1 MKRRS
6 NAAKSIFTVVL
17 ILLLLAVAAVIAK
30 LSNGFTSDVKTFYV
44 KVNGKTFTDTG
55 EFRLDKDTEIEVVSL
70 ADKVSGK
77 PVDYEYRIVPCGEGN
92 KAVSVFYVD
101 GVSRVLTDVKDYT
114 NCFEV
119 SKTDKGISIKT
130 ITLNKVLSKAFG
142 GNVVELPKAMN
153 DEANFFTLVVTSR
166 DRSVT
171 VNFGLPVFHPTEGS
185 PTGINLDVTEVTF

>member
-142 GNVVELPKAMN
+142 GSMVELPKAMN
-153 DEANFFTLVVTSR
+153 DEANFFTLVVTSG
-166 DRSVT
+166 DKSVT
-171 VNFGLPVFHPTEGS
+171 VNFGLPVFHPAEGS
-185 PTGINLDVTEVTF
+185 PTGISLDVTEVTF

>member
-6 NAAKSIFTVVL
+6 NTAKSIFTVVL

-44 KVNGKTFTDTG
+44 KVSGKTFTDTG

-70 ADKVSGK
+70 ADKISGK
-77 PVDYEYRIVPCGEGN
+77 SSDYEYRIVPCGEGN

-101 GVSRVLTDVKDYT
+101 GVSKVLTDVKDYT

-119 SKTDKGISIKT
+119 SKTDKGITVKA
-130 ITLNKVLSKAFG
+130 ITLNNVLIKAFDG
-142 GNVVELPKAMN
+142 STVELPKAMN
-153 DEANFFTLVVTSR
+153 DEANFFTLVVTAEIS
-166 DRSVT
+166 
-171 VNFGLPVFHPTEGS
+171 L
-185 PTGINLDVTEVTF
+185 

>member
-44 KVNGKTFTDTG
+44 KVNGKTITDTG
-55 EFRLDKDTEIEVVSL
+55 EFRLDKDSEIEVVSL

-101 GVSRVLTDVKDYT
+101 GVSKVLTDVKDYT

-119 SKTDKGISIKT
+119 TKTDKGITVKT
-130 ITLNKVLSKAFG
+130 ITLNKVLIKAFG
-142 GNVVELPKAMN
+142 GNVVELPKAI
-153 DEANFFTLVVTSR
+153 FFTLVVTSG
-166 DRSVT
+166 DKSVT
-171 VNFGLPVFHPTEGS
+171 VNFGLPVFHPAEGS